1 MRYLFAG
8 LCLSACLAACAPVT
22 PVAPVAPVMTAAP
35 AAPAPAAPDTSA
47 PPGAADARPWQ
58 ARISPATQNIDSY
71 ESMRPAIRAS
81 LNHLAG
87 KPAEDTAMLAGNVAL
102 TYGQLRTTL
111 ERLDSLLPE
120 LDRNPSR
127 LAEHFVWITA
137 DADALLT
144 GYFEPWVEASLTPHP
159 NYPHPLYRSPG
170 KGRKPSRAAIDF
182 EGALKGKGY
191 EIAWAKSLIDVF
203 FLQVQ
208 GSGRLLLPDG
218 STKNVVYGGSNGHKY
233 VAVGRVLVERG
244 DITEE
249 EKSMQRI
256 RRFFEEHPDK
266 VREVLSK
273 NPSYIFFR
281 LAEKGPIGGMG
292 VVLTPFVSA
301 ATDPSVLPYGTVMA
315 VDAMLPGFPEGSPPE
330 RFTGLLL
337 AQDTGCM
344 QGHHVDLFCGA
355 GHKAAY
361 LAGKMK
367 DTAAIRVLVAREAL
381 TPGQA
386 AAIGAAP

>member
-1 MRYLFAG
+1 MRHFLLG
-8 LCLSACLAACAPVT
+8 LCLASLVAACAPTAPVT
-22 PVAPVAPVMTAAP
+22 PPQAPPSKPV
-35 AAPAPAAPDTSA
+35 PAPGPGKAA
-47 PPGAADARPWQ
+47 GAEAGPWQ
-58 ARISPATQNIDSY
+58 ARLSPATQFLDSY
-71 ESMRPAIRAS
+71 EAMRPGIRAS
-81 LNHLAG
+81 LTHLAG
-87 KPAEDTAMLAGNVAL
+87 KPVTDTAVVAGNVAL
-102 TYGQLRTTL
+102 TYGQLKTTL

-120 LDRNPSR
+120 LDRDPGM
-127 LAEHFVWITA
+127 LAKHFVWVTA
-137 DADALLT
+137 DPNALLT
-144 GYFEPWVEASLTPHP
+144 GYYEPWVEASLTPHP
-159 NYPHPLYRSPG
+159 DYPYPLYRSPG

-244 DITEE
+244 DIAEE

-315 VDAMLPGFPEGSPPE
+315 VDAMLPGFPEGAPQE

-355 GHKAAY
+355 GHKAAF

-386 AAIGAAP
+386 AAIGGQP

>member
-1 MRYLFAG
+1 MRYFVAG
-8 LCLSACLAACAPVT
+8 LCLMAALATCSPTSPVQPADT
-22 PVAPVAPVMTAAP
+22 PPAVPHTA
-35 AAPAPAAPDTSA
+35 AAPAPA
-47 PPGAADARPWQ
+47 PGPSDDQRPWH
-58 ARISPATQNIDSY
+58 ARLSPATQSIASY

-81 LNHLAG
+81 LTHLAG
-87 KPAEDTAMLAGNVAL
+87 KPESGTAMVVGDVAL
-102 TYGQLRTTL
+102 TYGQLKTTL

-120 LDRNPSR
+120 LDRDPAR
-127 LAEHFVWITA
+127 LAEHFAWVTA
-137 DADALLT
+137 DEHALLT
-144 GYFEPWVEASLTPHP
+144 GYYEPWLEASLTPHP

-182 EGALKGKGY
+182 DGALRGKGH
-191 EIAWAKSLIDVF
+191 ELAWAKSLIDVF

-244 DITEE
+244 DIAEE

-266 VREVLSK
+266 VQEVLSK
-273 NPSYIFFR
+273 NPSYIFFK
-281 LAEKGPIGGMG
+281 LAEKGPVGGMG
-292 VVLTPFVSA
+292 VVLTPYVSA
-301 ATDPSVLPYGTVMA
+301 ATDPSFLPYGALLA
-315 VDAMLPGFPEGSPPE
+315 VDAIVPGFPEGSAPE

-344 QGHHVDLFCGA
+344 KGHHVDLFCGA
-355 GHKAAY
+355 GHKAAFQ
-361 LAGKMK
+361 AGHMK

-386 AAIGAAP
+386 ATLGAMP

>member
-1 MRYLFAG
+1 MRHLAG
-8 LCLSACLAACAPVT
+8 LCLLAALAACAPTPPVQPADVPAS
-22 PVAPVAPVMTAAP
+22 PVAAPVGALG
-35 AAPAPAAPDTSA
+35 
-47 PPGAADARPWQ
+47 PGAVSSDDQRPWHV
-58 ARISPATQNIDSY
+58 RLSPATQSIASY

-81 LNHLAG
+81 LTHLAG
-87 KPAEDTAMLAGNVAL
+87 KPESGTAMLVGDVVL
-102 TYGQLRTTL
+102 TYGQLKTTL

-120 LDRNPSR
+120 LDRDPSR
-127 LAEHFVWITA
+127 LGEHFAWITA
-137 DADALLT
+137 DETALLT
-144 GYFEPWVEASLTPHP
+144 GYYEPWLEASLTPHP
-159 NYPHPLYRSPG
+159 GYPHPLYRSPG

-182 EGALKGKGY
+182 GGALKGKGY
-191 EIAWAKSLIDVF
+191 EIAWAKSLIDIF

-266 VREVLSK
+266 VQEVLSK
-273 NPSYIFFR
+273 NPSYIFFK
-281 LAEKGPIGGMG
+281 LAEKGPVGGMG
-292 VVLTPFVSA
+292 VVLTPYVSA
-301 ATDPSVLPYGTVMA
+301 ATDPSFLPYGALLA
-315 VDAMLPGFPEGSPPE
+315 VDAMLPGFPEGSAPE

-344 QGHHVDLFCGA
+344 KGHHVDLFCGA
-355 GHKAAY
+355 GHKAAFQ
-361 LAGKMK
+361 AGHMK

-381 TPGQA
+381 LPGQA
-386 AAIGAAP
+386 AAFGGTP

>member
-1 MRYLFAG
+1 MRYFVAG
-8 LCLSACLAACAPVT
+8 LCLMAALAACSPTSPVQPADT
-22 PVAPVAPVMTAAP
+22 PPDVPRTAAVP
-35 AAPAPAAPDTSA
+35 APAPSD
-47 PPGAADARPWQ
+47 DQRPWHV
-58 ARISPATQNIDSY
+58 RLSPATQSIASY

-81 LNHLAG
+81 LTHLAG
-87 KPAEDTAMLAGNVAL
+87 KPESGTAMVVGDVAL
-102 TYGQLRTTL
+102 TYGQLKTTL

-120 LDRNPSR
+120 LDRDPTR
-127 LAEHFVWITA
+127 LAEHFAWVTA
-137 DADALLT
+137 DEQALLT
-144 GYFEPWVEASLTPHP
+144 GYYEPWLEASLTPHP
-159 NYPHPLYRSPG
+159 NYPHPLYSSPG

-182 EGALKGKGY
+182 EGALRGKGY
-191 EIAWAKSLIDVF
+191 ELAWAKSLIDVF

-244 DITEE
+244 DIAEE

-266 VREVLSK
+266 VQEVLSK
-273 NPSYIFFR
+273 NPSYIFFK
-281 LAEKGPIGGMG
+281 LAEKGPVGGMG
-292 VVLTPFVSA
+292 VVLTPYVSA
-301 ATDPSVLPYGTVMA
+301 ATDPSFLPYGALLA
-315 VDAMLPGFPEGSPPE
+315 VDAMLPGFPEGSAPE

-344 QGHHVDLFCGA
+344 KGHHVDLFCGA
-355 GHKAAY
+355 GHKAAFQ
-361 LAGKMK
+361 AGHMK

-386 AAIGAAP
+386 ATLGARP

>member
-8 LCLSACLAACAPVT
+8 LCLSACLAACAPA
-22 PVAPVAPVMTAAP
+22 APVAPVMTAAP
-35 AAPAPAAPDTSA
+35 AAPAPAAPEASA
-47 PPGAADARPWQ
+47 PPGADARPWQ

-87 KPAEDTAMLAGNVAL
+87 KPAEGTAMLAGNVAL

-159 NYPHPLYRSPG
+159 NYPHPLYQSPG

-273 NPSYIFFR
+273 NPSYIFFK

-301 ATDPSVLPYGTVMA
+301 ATDPSVLPYGTLMA